1 MTFIRLK
8 SSILEALPKAQATI
22 IWLIKLILPISLG
35 VTILM
40 HLGVIEYISNHLSPV
55 FKIIGLRGE
64 AAIVFLTSVFLT
76 LYAPIAIIATL
87 SLNMREITILATMC
101 LISHNVFIES
111 AIQQKTGSSGIVM
124 FTVRIITSFVSAYIL
139 NLLLPHQMGSEI
151 IHSANIKTLT
161 FQQLLFSWSID
172 SIHLTIKM
180 SLMILQSIMKE
191 FKFIH
196 LISKTLTPFMKL
208 LGLSKNSSF
217 LWIISQLIGL
227 TYGSAI
233 LIEEVEKNEVSKYDA
248 NLLNFH
254 IAINHSIL
262 EDNLLFVSIG
272 VPIVWVF
279 LPRLI
284 LAIALVWMIKLVI
297 PNKAIN

>member
-180 SLMILQSIMKE
+180 SLIIISLMILQSIMKE

-233 LIEEVEKNEVSKYDA
+233 LI
-248 NLLNFH
+248 
-254 IAINHSIL
+254 
-262 EDNLLFVSIG
+262 
-272 VPIVWVF
+272 
-279 LPRLI
+279 
-284 LAIALVWMIKLVI
+284 
-297 PNKAIN
+297 